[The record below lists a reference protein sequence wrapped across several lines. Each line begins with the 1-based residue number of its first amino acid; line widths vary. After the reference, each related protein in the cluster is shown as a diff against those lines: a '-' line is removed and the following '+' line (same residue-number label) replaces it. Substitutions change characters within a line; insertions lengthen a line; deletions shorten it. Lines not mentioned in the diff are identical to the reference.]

1 MPKRDLIR
9 RIDLRPQ
16 RKNKRLASNV
26 ADKTEEPEV
35 PTTGGG
41 KHQVHFGMILPI
53 VVVPPGPCNITGDD
67 FTILAVKITTDDTTI
82 AGSLGIGTNSYA
94 FSPTHSSSGLTDTW
108 ADGTTMLLSFD
119 DVGSDGSYLAID
131 IAVE

>member
-9 RIDLRPQ
+9 RIDLYPQ

-26 ADKTEEPEV
+26 ADNTEAET
-35 PTTGGG
+35 TTGGG
-41 KHQVHFGMILPI
+41 KHQVHFGMILPV

-82 AGSLGIGTNSYA
+82 AGTLSIGANSYA
-94 FSPTHSSSGLTDTW
+94 FSPAHSSSGLNDIW
-108 ADGTTMLLSFD
+108 YDGVTMLLSFSD
-119 DVGSDGSYLAID
+119 TGSDGSYLAID